1 MQERPEIDRWIISL
15 LNSLIVEVEEAL
27 EDYEPTRAG
36 RAIQD
41 FVTENLSNWYVRL
54 NRKRFWGG
62 EYNTDKVAAYQT
74 LYSCMETVAMLA
86 APIAPFYCDRLF
98 MDLNSI
104 CKKHESESVH
114 LAPFPTSN
122 KALIDKELEER
133 MEMAQSISS
142 MVLSL
147 RRKVNIKVRQPL
159 SKMMVP
165 VLNEQF
171 RKQLKAVE
179 SLILAEVNVKELEYL
194 DDSSGILVKKI
205 KPNFKTLGPRFGK
218 AMKEVSAVIAAMTQ
232 EEIGRCEQ
240 TGVHTITIG
249 GVASEITLDD
259 VEIISEDIP
268 GWLVTNEGR
277 YTVALDIT
285 VSKELKQ
292 EGIARELINRIQNLR
307 KEAGFEVTDNIKI
320 SLVTHE
326 LLKQAVESHGDYIA
340 GQTLAKEINLVDALS
355 EESGIAVELDADLTT
370 SIKIEKIVK

>member
-1 MQERPEIDRWIISL
+1 
-15 LNSLIVEVEEAL
+15 
-27 EDYEPTRAG
+27 
-36 RAIQD
+36 
-41 FVTENLSNWYVRL
+41 
-54 NRKRFWGG
+54 
-62 EYNTDKVAAYQT
+62 
-74 LYSCMETVAMLA
+74 
-86 APIAPFYCDRLF
+86 
-98 MDLNSI
+98 
-104 CKKHESESVH
+104 
-114 LAPFPTSN
+114 
-122 KALIDKELEER
+122 
-133 MEMAQSISS
+133 

-218 AMKEVSAVIAAMTQ
+218 AMKEVSAAIAAMTQ

-370 SIKIEKIVK
+370 SIKIEKIVM